1 MSEEEINVAI
11 AEACGWTHTK
21 TIRNPNETAYGRHPI
36 HTANV
41 PWELPLPDYCNDLN
55 AMHEAIRIFD
65 YEDAERFAD
74 YLCDICEQSNRQK
87 DNPEPWK
94 FAVTNAAAN
103 LRAEAFLR
111 ALGKWSE

>member
-1 MSEEEINVAI
+1 MSENEINVAI

-55 AMHEAIRIFD
+55 AMHEAEKLLTHDQEND
-65 YEDAERFAD
+65 YWLHLLQAHE
-74 YLCDICEQSNRQK
+74 YIQ
-87 DNPEPWK
+87 PW
-94 FAVTNAAAN
+94 AGTATAAQ
-103 LRAEAFLR
+103 RAEAFLR
-111 ALGKWSE
+111 ALGE